1 LVVEPDAV
9 GVVTV
14 LRVAVPFE
22 LEPLATAVPVA
33 VLVALDV
40 NELADDEVWA
50 KTPPEADEEED
61 AVEDAAELEVL
72 PEAEAEALLPRL
84 DWLAPHLPLELML
97 W

>member
-1 LVVEPDAV
+1 LELEADAV

-14 LRVAVPFE
+14 LRVSVAPE
-22 LEPLATAVPVA
+22 LATAVPVA
-33 VLVALDV
+33 VLEALDV

-61 AVEDAAELEVL
+61 EEAVEDALELEVE
-72 PEAEAEALLPRL
+72 PEAEAEAPLPRL
-84 DWLAPHLPLELML
+84 DWLAPHFPLELML